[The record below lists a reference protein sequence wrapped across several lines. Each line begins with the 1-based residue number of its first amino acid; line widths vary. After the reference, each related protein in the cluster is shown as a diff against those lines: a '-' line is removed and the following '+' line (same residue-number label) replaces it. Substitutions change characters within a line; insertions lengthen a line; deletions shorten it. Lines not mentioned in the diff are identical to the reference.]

1 MTVRKCKDCPP
12 DSKRPAPFGGPRCST
27 HNRAVVK
34 ARKAAARASRLEKT
48 YGLKAGQYE
57 AMYAAQGGVCA
68 ICQRATGASKALAV
82 DHDHETGY
90 VRGLLCSVDNKLLGH
105 FRDDPEALFRAANY
119 LLNPPAHE
127 VIGKVKPDGPQG

>member
-27 HNRAVVK
+27 HNRAVVR

-48 YGLKAGQYE
+48 YGLRAGQYE

-68 ICQRATGASKALAV
+68 LCLVATGKTKALAV
-82 DHDHETGY
+82 DHDHKTGY
-90 VRGLLCSVDNKLLGH
+90 VRGLLCGPCNKILGH
-105 FRDDPEALFRAANY
+105 ARDDTAFFNRAILY
-119 LLNPPAHE
+119 LLQPPAHE
-127 VIGKVKPDGPQG
+127 VIGKVKPDRE

>member
-48 YGLKAGQYE
+48 YGLRAGQYE

-68 ICQRATGASKALAV
+68 LCLVATGKTKALAV
-82 DHDHETGY
+82 DHDHKTGY
-90 VRGLLCSVDNKLLGH
+90 VRGLLCGPCNKILGH
-105 FRDDPEALFRAANY
+105 ARDDMDFFLRCVDY
-119 LLNPPAHE
+119 LHYSPAWD
-127 VIGKVKPDGPQG
+127 VIGKVKPNG